1 MQNSGYEML
10 ALFMRY
16 VFVFL
21 MALILLRSLWWL
33 RKDARQFRKE
43 LKQLPDAGLVGELV
57 DVHTGKRYP
66 LMREGELG
74 AGRQNDVRLKGS
86 NVPKHALR
94 FLFVSGKGLQ
104 VTPVSRHRV
113 FLDGE
118 TVRGSGYALHG
129 TQMEIGTAVLRVRL
143 FAGLDVPRRVL
154 YDEDG
159 DKLDGQ
165 DEGPNPFEEAQGFVT
180 EQAWA
185 QKEEENPF
193 ADFAAD
199 TPAQNP
205 IYGAPMQPYEPYTPV
220 QGQMTP
226 PVQHGMYPPAQQNW
240 QEMPLPQQEYPQMP
254 QNMWDPPPQDMYE
267 QLPGNGYDN
276 MGQQMPQQMPTA
288 QEDLWTQPREPVV
301 RHRRSD
307 RHR

>member
-1 MQNSGYEML
+1 MQNSGYEMF

-21 MALILLRSLWWL
+21 MGLILLRSLWWL
-33 RKDARQFRKE
+33 RKDAWQFRKE

-57 DVHTGKRYP
+57 DQVNGKRYP
-66 LMREGELG
+66 LMRDGELG
-74 AGRQNDVRLKGS
+74 AARSNDVRIRFAGM
-86 NVPKHALR
+86 PKRALR

-113 FLDGE
+113 YLDGE
-118 TVRGSGYALHG
+118 EVHGNGYALHG
-129 TQMEIGTAVLRVRL
+129 TQMEIGGMVLRVRL

-180 EQAWA
+180 EPDRNG
-185 QKEEENPF
+185 QKDENPF
-193 ADFAAD
+193 ADFAVDA
-199 TPAQNP
+199 
-205 IYGAPMQPYEPYTPV
+205 PV
-220 QGQMTP
+220 QEYNPYSPAGQWMP
-226 PVQHGMYPPAQQNW
+226 PVQEHPFDQPMQGMYPPMQQGYPPAQENMWYQPGQEMYNQPVDNGYNAAWQEAPQQPMGMPEQPMPEPAENPWAQQ
-240 QEMPLPQQEYPQMP
+240 
-254 QNMWDPPPQDMYE
+254 
-267 QLPGNGYDN
+267 
-276 MGQQMPQQMPTA
+276 
-288 QEDLWTQPREPVV
+288 REPIV

-307 RHR
+307 RYR